1 MVIVTGG
8 KQSQLLVLG
17 LRLEFDNYSCCVRQE
32 AKFGWF
38 IKLMKK
44 VTFVTFLSL
53 NLNFDTQ
60 FKEFDVGNKGWEYK
74 VSKKQP

>member
-1 MVIVTGG
+1 
-8 KQSQLLVLG
+8 
-17 LRLEFDNYSCCVRQE
+17 
-32 AKFGWF
+32 
-38 IKLMKK
+38 MKK

-74 VSKKQP
+74 VSKNSLEIQVFFK